1 MQFDQLKRREFLSLL
16 GAATAWPLAARA
28 QQPAIPVIGFINP
41 ASPVE
46 LAQRVAAFRNGLAE
60 LGFVEGRTV
69 MIEYRW
75 AQGRY
80 DELPA
85 LASDLVNLRV
95 AAIAA
100 TGGIASVRAAR
111 SVTATI
117 PIVFTTGSDPVEAG
131 LVTSLNRP
139 GGNVTGAGL
148 MSMEL
153 VAKRMELMHELIPN
167 GKFIAFLANARN
179 PSSRFEAD
187 EAASSA
193 PVLGLQIHVERVDG
207 ESDFERAFANM
218 VQHRADAVIVATDP
232 YFESVRGKL
241 VGLAA
246 RHAIPT
252 IYALREYTVD
262 GGLISYGGSI
272 TDIYRQAGG
281 YVGRILKGEK
291 PGDLPVTQPSKFEF
305 VVNIK
310 TAKALRLEVPTSIL
324 LRADELIE

>member
-262 GGLISYGGSI
+262 GGLISYSGSI

>member
-1 MQFDQLKRREFLSLL
+1 MRRREFISLL
-16 GAATAWPLAARA
+16 GGATAWPLAASA
-28 QQPAIPVIGFINP
+28 QQPALPVIGFINP

-46 LAQRVAAFRNGLAE
+46 LAQRVAAFCNGLAE
-60 LGFVEGRTV
+60 LGFVDGRTV
-69 MIEYRW
+69 IIEYRW

-85 LASDLVNLRV
+85 LASDLVTLRV

-111 SVTATI
+111 SVTTTI
-117 PIVFTTGSDPVEAG
+117 PIVFTSGSDPVGAG

-148 MSMEL
+148 MSTEL
-153 VAKRMELMHELIPN
+153 VAKRMELMHELMPN
-167 GKFIAFLANARN
+167 GKFIAFLANTRN
-179 PSSRFEAD
+179 PSSQFEVD
-187 EAASSA
+187 EAASA
-193 PVLGLQIHVERVDG
+193 ARVLGLQIHVERVDG
-207 ESDFERAFANM
+207 ESDFERAFASI
-218 VQHRADAVIVATDP
+218 VQQRADAVIVATDP
-232 YFESVRGKL
+232 FFESVRGKL

-252 IYALREYTVD
+252 IYALREYTAD
-262 GGLISYGGSI
+262 GGLISYGASI
-272 TDIYRQAGG
+272 TDVYRQAGL
-281 YVGRILKGEK
+281 YVGRIVKGEK
-291 PGDLPVTQPSKFEF
+291 PGDLPVIQASKFEF

-310 TAKALRLEVPTSIL
+310 TAKALRLEIPPSIL

>member
-1 MQFDQLKRREFLSLL
+1 MRRRAFITLL
-16 GAATAWPLAARA
+16 GSGAIAWPLAARA
-28 QQPAIPVIGFINP
+28 QQPALPVIGFINP

-85 LASDLVNLRV
+85 LASDLVHLRV

-111 SVTATI
+111 SATANI
-117 PIVFTTGSDPVEAG
+117 PIVFTSGSDPVEAG

-148 MSMEL
+148 MSTQL
-153 VAKRMELMHELIPN
+153 VAKRMELLHELIPG
-167 GKFIAFLANARN
+167 GKFIAVLANARN
-179 PSSRFEAD
+179 PSARFEVD
-187 EAASSA
+187 EAASTA
-193 PVLGLQIHVERVDG
+193 RVLGLQIHVERADG
-207 ESDFERAFANM
+207 ESDFERAFASIAH
-218 VQHRADAVIVATDP
+218 QRAEAILVATDP
-232 YFESVRGKL
+232 FFESVRGKL

-252 IYALREYTVD
+252 IYALREYAVD
-262 GGLISYGGSI
+262 GGLMSYGASI
-272 TDIYRQAGG
+272 TDLYRQAGV
-281 YVGRILKGEK
+281 YVGRILNGEK

-310 TAKALRLEVPTSIL
+310 TAKSLRVEVPTSIL

>member
-1 MQFDQLKRREFLSLL
+1 MIVVLG
-16 GAATAWPLAARA
+16 GAAAWPLAARA
-28 QQPAIPVIGFINP
+28 QQPALPVIGFINP

-46 LAQRVAAFRNGLAE
+46 LAHRVAAFRNGLAE
-60 LGFVEGRTV
+60 LEFVEGRTV

-85 LASDLVNLRV
+85 LASDLVKLRV

-100 TGGIASVRAAR
+100 TGGVASVRAAR
-111 SVTATI
+111 SVTTTI
-117 PIVFTTGSDPVEAG
+117 PIVFTSGSDPVEAG

-148 MSMEL
+148 MSAEL

-179 PSSRFEAD
+179 PSSRFEVD
-187 EAASSA
+187 EAASTA
-193 PVLGLQIHVERVDG
+193 RVLGLQIHVERVDG
-207 ESDFERAFANM
+207 ESDFERAFASI
-218 VQHRADAVIVATDP
+218 VKQRADAAIVATDAF
-232 YFESVRGKL
+232 FESVRGKL

-252 IYALREYTVD
+252 IYALREYTAD

-272 TDIYRQAGG
+272 TDIYRQAGV
-281 YVGRILKGEK
+281 YIGRILKGEK

>member
-1 MQFDQLKRREFLSLL
+1 MRRREFITLFS
-16 GAATAWPLAARA
+16 GAAAMWPPASRA
-28 QQPAIPVIGFINP
+28 QQVALPVIGFINP

-46 LAQRVAAFRNGLAE
+46 LAERVAAFRNGLAE

-80 DELPA
+80 EELPV
-85 LASDLVNLRV
+85 LASDLVHRRV

-111 SVTATI
+111 SVTTDI
-117 PIVFTTGSDPVEAG
+117 PIVFTSGSDPVEAG
-131 LVTSLNRP
+131 LVTSLNHP

-148 MSMEL
+148 MSTSL
-153 VAKRMELMHELIPN
+153 VTKRMELLHELIPS
-167 GKFIAFLANARN
+167 GKIHAVLANARN
-179 PSSRFEAD
+179 PSARFEVD
-187 EAASSA
+187 EATSTGR
-193 PVLGLQIHVERVDG
+193 VLGLQIHVEQADG
-207 ESDFERAFANM
+207 ERDFERAFASIT
-218 VQHRADAVIVATDP
+218 QQRADAILVATDP
-232 YFESVRGKL
+232 FFESMRGKL

-246 RHAIPT
+246 RHAIPA
-252 IYALREYTVD
+252 IYALREYATD
-262 GGLISYGGSI
+262 GGLMSYGASI
-272 TDIYRQAGG
+272 TDLYRQAGV

>member
-1 MQFDQLKRREFLSLL
+1 MQYHQLKRREFLSLL